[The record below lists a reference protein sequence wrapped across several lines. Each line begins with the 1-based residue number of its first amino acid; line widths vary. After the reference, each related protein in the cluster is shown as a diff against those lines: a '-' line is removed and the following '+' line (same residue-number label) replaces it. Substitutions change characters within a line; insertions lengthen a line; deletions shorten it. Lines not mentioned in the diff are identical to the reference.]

1 MIISRAAMVMA
12 LASIPLAHATSAQAD
27 ETAPDAKTRNPET
40 IVVTAPRLTS
50 TQLTQSDGDT
60 LATAP
65 DGAAFIARQPGA
77 AVIDNGAL
85 SGQVQLRG
93 LFGERILLR
102 INGQRFASGGPNA
115 MDPVMHYAPAALID
129 RVEIARGIS
138 PVRDG
143 PGLGGGI
150 NTMLKQVKFGDGPT
164 LAPQLDL
171 TAQYR
176 SLDDSVAAGGMIGL
190 ANDRVR
196 IGVIASHEN
205 GDDTRFPGGRIAST
219 SFDRA
224 VYGVQAGLKAGPGEL
239 SFEYRRQE
247 TGKSGNPPFAMDI
260 IYFHTDFVRLGF
272 DGDVAEGVRLEVH
285 ANYAGVSHRMNNFT
299 LRPAPVVAMQRQSDT
314 YADTMTGDMAL
325 RFGAP
330 NRNVRIGADFELG
343 DRGYKLYNP
352 SVPAFFIHPL
362 DRATAERF
370 GAFAEWRTGFGKIEA
385 ELGARV
391 DRHSAKTQ
399 APRTGPGVPAGPT
412 NLAVAFGRADRAWEG
427 TTIDAS
433 LRLWAEA
440 DMLTPR
446 LTLARKTRV
455 PSLIERFSWLPTEA
469 SGGLA
474 DGNIYVGDVNLKPE
488 TAWIAEAGIDWQGDS
503 VYARPVLY
511 YRRIDNFI
519 QGVPFDSTPG
529 VINTPVEMVSAG
541 SGDPTPLRF
550 ANTNAEIWGA
560 DMAFGARLSG
570 PLRIDGVASW
580 VHGKRRDLSD
590 NLYRMAPANGRI
602 ALTWE
607 EARWSVSAEAQGTA
621 KQSRVSAGNSEVP
634 SPGYVLAS
642 LYGHWIVREGLRM
655 DVGVENLFNKLYLE
669 HLAGYNRIS
678 GSDVALGARLP
689 GPGRSAFV
697 RLRWAMR

>member
-1 MIISRAAMVMA
+1 MIISRVAMTVA
-12 LASIPLAHATSAQAD
+12 LAAVPFALT
-27 ETAPDAKTRNPET
+27 TAGRAEEAELNPQT
-40 IVVTAPRLTS
+40 IVVTAPRITS
-50 TQLTQSDGDT
+50 TQTTQEDGET
-60 LATAP
+60 LATGP

-77 AVIDNGAL
+77 ALIDNGAL

-150 NTMLKQVKFGDGPT
+150 NTVLKHVTFGDGPE
-164 LAPQLDL
+164 LAPQADL

-176 SLDDSVAAGGMIGL
+176 SVDDSVAAGGMIGL
-190 ANDRVR
+190 ASESLRL
-196 IGVIASHEN
+196 GLIASKEK

-224 VYGVQAGLKAGPGEL
+224 VYGVQAGFKTGSSEL

-247 TGKSGNPPFAMDI
+247 TGRSGNPPFAMDI
-260 IYFHTDFVRLGF
+260 VYFHTDFVRLGF
-272 DGDVAEGVRLEVH
+272 EGDLASDVRLEAH
-285 ANYAGVSHRMNNFT
+285 ANFAGVSHRMNNFS
-299 LRPAPVVAMQRQSDT
+299 LRPAPAVAMQRQSDT
-314 YADTMTGDMAL
+314 YADTFTADVAL
-325 RFGAP
+325 RFGSAEQ
-330 NRNVRIGADFELG
+330 NLRIGADFELG
-343 DRGYKLYNP
+343 DRGYVLYNP
-352 SVPAFFIHPL
+352 AVPAFFIHPL
-362 DRATAERF
+362 DRARAESF
-370 GAFAEWRTGFGKIEA
+370 GGFAEWRAGFGAIEA

-391 DRHSAKTQ
+391 DRHSASTA

-412 NLAVAFGRADRAWEG
+412 NLALAFGRADRAWEG
-427 TTIDAS
+427 TTWDAS
-433 LRLWAEA
+433 LRLWAQSGT
-440 DMLTPR
+440 LTPR

-488 TAWIAEAGIDWQGDS
+488 TALIAEAGVDWQGETA
-503 VYARPVLY
+503 YARPVVY
-511 YRRIDNFI
+511 YRRIDDFI

-529 VINTPVEMVSAG
+529 VINSPVEMVSAAN
-541 SGDPTPLRF
+541 GDATPLRF
-550 ANTNAEIWGA
+550 ANADAEIWGA
-560 DMAFGARLSG
+560 DVAFGARLAG
-570 PLRIDGVASW
+570 PLRVDGVASW
-580 VHGKRRDLSD
+580 VQGKRRDLAD

-607 EARWSVSAEAQGTA
+607 APSWSVSAEAQGTA
-621 KQSRVSAGNSEVP
+621 AQNRVSASNSEVRT
-634 SPGYVLAS
+634 PGYVLAS
-642 LYGHWIVREGLRM
+642 LYGHWIVREGLRV
-655 DVGVENLFNKLYLE
+655 DAGVENLFDKRYVE
-669 HLAGYNRIS
+669 HLAGYNRIT
-678 GSDVALGARLP
+678 GSDVAPGARLP
-689 GPGRSAFV
+689 GAGRSAFV
-697 RLRWAMR
+697 RLRWAFD